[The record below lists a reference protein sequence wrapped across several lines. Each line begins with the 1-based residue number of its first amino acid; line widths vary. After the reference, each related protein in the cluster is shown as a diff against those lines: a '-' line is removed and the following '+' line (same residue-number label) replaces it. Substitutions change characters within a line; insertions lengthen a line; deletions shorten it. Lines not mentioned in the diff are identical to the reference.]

1 MPKSDYP
8 SEEDFLAAAWLLK
21 CDVRAIKAVAKVESG
36 PYGAF
41 LDNEEGEPPVILY
54 ERHYTYRQTYMH
66 NLGSPFSKAGLPGVA
81 KNYSWLCKR
90 APGGY
95 GPSSIQHKK
104 LQAFAVLNGSEWGFS
119 KKHMRDIAL
128 MSCSWGLFQIMG
140 ASYKRAGYDDLQRFI
155 NAMYRSVQDHLRAFT
170 MFIRSDHRLVD
181 ALRDKDWQ
189 KFETYYN
196 GSKAGGMYAKK
207 IAKEFG
213 KI

>member
-1 MPKSDYP
+1 MAKQDYP

-41 LDNEEGEPPVILY
+41 LDNEEGEAPVILY
-54 ERHYTYRQTYMH
+54 ERHYFYRLTGKD
-66 NLGSPFSKAGLPGVA
+66 LSPFKDARLPGVA
-81 KNYSWLCKR
+81 EQYSWLCKR
-90 APGGY
+90 ASGGY
-95 GPSSIQHKK
+95 GPVSIQHKK
-104 LQAFAVLNGSEWGFS
+104 LQAAIDL
-119 KKHMRDIAL
+119 RDPTYSTHGIRYAAL
-128 MSCSWGLFQIMG
+128 QSCSWGLFQIMG
-140 ASYKRAGYDDLQRFI
+140 ANYKRAGYDDLQRFI

-181 ALRDKDWQ
+181 ALRGKDWQ

-196 GSKAGGMYAKK
+196 GSKAGGVYAKK

-213 KI
+213 KL